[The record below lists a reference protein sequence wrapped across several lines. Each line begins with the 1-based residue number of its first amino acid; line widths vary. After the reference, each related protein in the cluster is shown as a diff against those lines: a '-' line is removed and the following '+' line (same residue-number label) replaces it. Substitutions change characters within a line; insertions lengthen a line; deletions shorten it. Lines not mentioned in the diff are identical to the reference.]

1 VALAAVAV
9 LQRVVALRPVAASLA
24 EALQL
29 LVAASLA
36 EALQL
41 LVAASLAV
49 GWQSHRAVALRY
61 SLLALVLQR
70 QPRRPVEQLRRLAV
84 LRLA

>member
-9 LQRVVALRPVAASLA
+9 LQRVVALRP
-24 EALQL
+24 
-29 LVAASLA
+29 VAASLA

-61 SLLALVLQR
+61 SLLALAFQL